1 MWLVKYYESSFSLL
15 FFLRF
20 GKFNLKNLL
29 FLQVGDLMRS
39 MTLLA
44 YKSMEGSLEEVR
56 FLFTFT
62 SVWDI
67 LGPLRAVFGDPWK
80 SLCYVRNSSEDS
92 ELRLAVFHSLC

>member
-1 MWLVKYYESSFSLL
+1 MSHLFHYYSFFVLENSI
-15 FFLRF
+15 
-20 GKFNLKNLL
+20 LKNLL
-29 FLQVGDLMRS
+29 FFLQVGDLMRS

-67 LGPLRAVFGDPWK
+67 LGPLRAVFRDPWK

-92 ELRLAVFHSLC
+92 ELRLAVFYSLC